1 MSWSQKSVVV
11 IMLVVATVLGIALGM
26 GLNRPVVAEGNQ
38 SSAGMSHYSVVDT
51 EGVNLVVTDNQKNTV
66 YFYTVDEG
74 DKPGA
79 DLHLRGTVDL
89 HQVGKPTIKPTLL
102 NPKK

>member
-1 MSWSQKSVVV
+1 
-11 IMLVVATVLGIALGM
+11 
-26 GLNRPVVAEGNQ
+26 
-38 SSAGMSHYSVVDT
+38 
-51 EGVNLVVTDNQKNTV
+51 VNLVVTDNQKNTV

>member
-38 SSAGMSHYSVVDT
+38 SSAGMSHYSV
-51 EGVNLVVTDNQKNTV
+51 
-66 YFYTVDEG
+66 
-74 DKPGA
+74 
-79 DLHLRGTVDL
+79 
-89 HQVGKPTIKPTLL
+89 
-102 NPKK
+102 